1 MIPYFNSNYRIFFP
15 ESYSRESGEKLPVL
29 FTVHG
34 GGFVIGRPHDND
46 AWNRSF
52 ASKHN
57 MLVIGLN
64 YAKAPANPFPG
75 PIYDLEALLGSA
87 IADTS
92 LPIDAERVAMAGWSA
107 GGNLVL
113 AAAQLESVKARVK
126 AVVPFY
132 PVVDFVPSTETK
144 THLRRYK
151 PELGGF
157 RGKEKDYL
165 LVLAPTFNWSYL
177 PPGQSAKDPL
187 LSPFYAPPESLPDN
201 IFLVGCELDLL
212 SHEAWRMAA
221 QLAGRKVPML
231 DQPVGREEAGADG
244 ELVLDDE
251 RFHFEEVSEGKRYRW
266 LLVPDSVH
274 GFDQKIEALA
284 RDPTMLK
291 DKYAKT
297 DKVIDLVGKW
307 LLDGPLKV

>member
-1 MIPYFNSNYRIFFP
+1 MF
-15 ESYSRESGEKLPVL
+15 

-46 AWNRSF
+46 AWNQGF

-64 YAKAPANPFPG
+64 YTKAPANPFPG
-75 PIYDLEALLGSA
+75 PIHDLEALLCSA

-92 LPIDAERVAMAGWSA
+92 LPIDTERVALSGWSA
-107 GGNLVL
+107 GGNLIL

-126 AVVPFY
+126 ALVPFY
-132 PVVDFVPSTETK
+132 PVVDFVPSTDVK
-144 THLRRYK
+144 IPLRRYK

-157 RGKEKDYL
+157 RGNMKDYL

-177 PPGQSAKDPL
+177 PPGQSVTDPL
-187 LSPFYAPPESLPDN
+187 LSPFYAAPESLPDN
-201 IFLVGCELDLL
+201 IFLIGCELDLL
-212 SHEAWRMAA
+212 SHEAWRMAS
-221 QLAGRKVPML
+221 QLAGRKVPAM
-231 DQPVGREEAGADG
+231 DQPVGREKAGADG
-244 ELVLDDE
+244 EMVLDDE
-251 RFHFEEVSEGKRYRW
+251 RFHFEEVSNGKRYRW

-274 GFDQKIEALA
+274 GFDQKIEGLA

-297 DKVIDLVGKW
+297 DKVIEMVGQW